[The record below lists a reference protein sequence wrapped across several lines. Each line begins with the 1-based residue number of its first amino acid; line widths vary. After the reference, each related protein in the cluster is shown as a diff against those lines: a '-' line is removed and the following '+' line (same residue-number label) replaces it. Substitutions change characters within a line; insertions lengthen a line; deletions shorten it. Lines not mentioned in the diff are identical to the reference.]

1 MTATAAPRRRPSS
14 NRQSP
19 SPVVPLFI
27 ALPGR
32 ARLRVDGL
40 RRQPA
45 LALRLSARLAAEP
58 GIRRVS
64 ASAIT
69 GNVLVLFD
77 ARALNLS
84 RLLATVARA
93 AAAGRN
99 GHGPGHADASGRH
112 GPDGG
117 HGAGEAWHARAV
129 QAVTR
134 QLGMVPE
141 TGLSSTEAEA
151 RLLRFGANRLPEPQ
165 PKSALAIAAHHLM
178 SVPVLVL
185 GAAAALSLASGAL
198 VDAVVI
204 VAVVLVNATVGYVTE
219 RRVERILTSLRD
231 TAAPQALVR
240 RDAYERILS
249 AAALV
254 AGDLLVL
261 RAGDEVGA
269 DARLIAADALAVDES
284 TLTGESQPVVKQ
296 PSIVCPAEAQVGDRV
311 NMVFAGT
318 IIAEGAGVAVV
329 TATGRHTEIGRVRT
343 LVAETGAPT
352 TPLERELDG
361 LGRRLVAVSLAFC
374 GVTLA
379 VGALRG
385 IPLLEMLRTVT
396 SLAVAAVPEGLP
408 AVATTTLALGVRRMA
423 AQRTLVRRL
432 AAVEG
437 LGATTVVCA
446 DKTGTVTEN
455 RMTVHGWHLAGR
467 EYRPPNGDGGR
478 DYDAMLARALAI
490 GVLCNEAELANGWTE
505 LRGSATEGA
514 LLRAAVDAGFDYA
527 PLRRRF
533 PLLAVRPRR
542 DGENWMATLHDNGE
556 RRFVAVKGAPEEVLA
571 RAGSWSDGGGVQP
584 LTAEARRAIRA
595 ANADFAARGMRVL
608 GLAYRELERAEPL
621 AFDDLVWVG
630 LVALTDPVRSGVRE
644 AIVACRAAG
653 IRTIL
658 ITGDQAR
665 TAAAIAK
672 DLGLAED
679 RDVRVVE
686 AAELAGLDRTELA
699 ALARDVDV
707 FARVTPAHKY
717 QIVRALQS
725 AGEVV
730 AMTGDGVNDAAALRA
745 ASIGVAM
752 GEGGTDVARDVADV
766 VLLDDDFGSI
776 VRAIAQGRSTRD
788 NIRRALDFLLATN
801 FSEILVTLGAL
812 ALGGTRLLS
821 ATHFL
826 WINLLSD
833 VAPALALAM
842 EPGSGDVMRRPPRDP
857 AEPILTP
864 AGLASLAGEA
874 GVLAATTLAA
884 HRMAVSWHGAGPQAA
899 TVAFSALTTAQ
910 LVHALNCRAGSG
922 VRGLTQG
929 PVLAGVVGG
938 SVALQALATQTP
950 FLRRVLGVVPL
961 GAADWAV
968 VGGAALASWGLIGL
982 GRSWRATAPP
992 GASAVVSPER
1002 R

>member
-1 MTATAAPRRRPSS
+1 
-14 NRQSP
+14 
-19 SPVVPLFI
+19 V
-27 ALPGR
+27 
-32 ARLRVDGL
+32 
-40 RRQPA
+40 
-45 LALRLSARLAAEP
+45 
-58 GIRRVS
+58 
-64 ASAIT
+64 
-69 GNVLVLFD
+69 
-77 ARALNLS
+77 
-84 RLLATVARA
+84 
-93 AAAGRN
+93 
-99 GHGPGHADASGRH
+99 
-112 GPDGG
+112 
-117 HGAGEAWHARAV
+117 
-129 QAVTR
+129 
-134 QLGMVPE
+134 
-141 TGLSSTEAEA
+141 
-151 RLLRFGANRLPEPQ
+151 
-165 PKSALAIAAHHLM
+165 
-178 SVPVLVL
+178 
-185 GAAAALSLASGAL
+185 SGAL
-198 VDAVVI
+198 VDAAVI
-204 VAVVLVNATVGYVTE
+204 AVVVVLNTTVGYVTE
-219 RRVERILTSLRD
+219 RRVERILTSLNNASVPR
-231 TAAPQALVR
+231 ALVR
-240 RDAYERILS
+240 RDGHELFVS
-249 AAALV
+249 AAYLV
-254 AGDLLVL
+254 VGDVVLL
-261 RAGDEVGA
+261 RTGHEIGA
-269 DARLIAADALAVDES
+269 DARLIEADALAVDES
-284 TLTGESQPVVKQ
+284 TLTGESLPVAKQ
-296 PSIVCPAEAQVGDRV
+296 PPCVCPAEAPLGDRI

-318 IIAEGAGVAVV
+318 VVAEGTGLAVV
-329 TATGRHTEIGRVRT
+329 TATGRQTEIGRVRT
-343 LVAETGAPT
+343 LVAETVAPP

-361 LGRRLVAVSLAFC
+361 LGRRLVTLSLAFC

-385 IPLLEMLRTVT
+385 VPLLEMVRTVI

-432 AAVEG
+432 AAVES

-455 RMTVHGWHLAGR
+455 RMSVHGWHLAGQ

-505 LRGSATEGA
+505 LRGSSTEGA
-514 LLRAAVDAGFDYA
+514 LLRAALDAGFDYA

-542 DGENWMATLHDNGE
+542 DGENWMATLHDNGD

-584 LTAEARRAIRA
+584 LTPEARRAIRA

-608 GLAYRELERAEPL
+608 GLAYRELGVGEAL

-672 DLGLAED
+672 DLGLADD
-679 RDVRVVE
+679 REVRVVE
-686 AAELAGLDRTELA
+686 AAELAGLDRAELA
-699 ALARDVDV
+699 ALAREVDV
-707 FARVTPAHKY
+707 FARVTPEHKY

-745 ASIGVAM
+745 AAIGVAM
-752 GEGGTDVARDVADV
+752 GAGGTDVARDVADV

-776 VRAIAQGRSTRD
+776 VRAVAQGRTTRD
-788 NIRRALDFLLATN
+788 NISRALDFLLATN
-801 FSEILVTLGAL
+801 FSEILVTLSAL

-821 ATHFL
+821 ATQFL

-842 EPGSGDVMRRPPRDP
+842 EPGSRDVMQRPPRDP
-857 AEPILTP
+857 AEPIITT
-864 AGLASLAGEA
+864 AGLAGLAGEA
-874 GVLAATTLAA
+874 SVLTAATLAA
-884 HRMAVSWHGAGPQAA
+884 HALAVGRYGAGPRAA

-910 LVHALNCRAGSG
+910 IVHALNCRAGAGLRS
-922 VRGLTQG
+922 LTQG
-929 PVLAGVVGG
+929 PALTGVVAGT
-938 SVALQALATQTP
+938 VALQALATQTP

-961 GAADWAV
+961 AASDWAL
-968 VGGAALASWGLIGL
+968 VGGAALASWGLIGA
-982 GRSWRATAPP
+982 GRSWRSGPVA
-992 GASAVVSPER
+992 ASQGRSV
-1002 R
+1002 